1 MPDVRG
7 REHFIPLRRDELV
20 EWLSADV
27 TLTAEERDQ
36 FRRFCRQL
44 ASACHFRFNRRFEE
58 LKAAYDPFDPDT
70 DMRPLFRLTAEQ
82 RQQRLNSLYRD
93 FAWLMDRANF
103 VHLSRTDIEQGLKET
118 SDWGVHMRVDFGA
131 FEHLAIFARGD
142 VLVPRTRRRLRN
154 LYREEQTQVES
165 YQRLV
170 MILKLRPEHVY
181 GKEVNTNCVYLKI
194 FKDVPKLDIK
204 MLLPTARVHLSK
216 LDRGRIGLPLIS
228 GIGLALYNL
237 TTELL
242 EKITQLVLAG
252 DNPLLLWGIASG
264 GITYGY
270 RSYYGYQQMKQRYH
284 LTLTQSL
291 YYQNLDSNA
300 GVLYRVFDDAEE
312 QECRE
317 ALLAYFLL
325 WKKAGPEGWTAHD
338 LTAYVEPYLEKNVQ
352 CLVDFE
358 TSDVLSALEKLRL
371 IEKHEERFRACP
383 IEDGMKSLAAAWSSW
398 LQDDAK
404 STWLTRTRMRGCS

>member
-1 MPDVRG
+1 MPDLEG
-7 REHFIPLRRDELV
+7 REHFIPLRRDDLV
-20 EWLSADV
+20 EWLCADEA
-27 TLTAEERDQ
+27 LTPDDRDI
-36 FRRFCRQL
+36 FRRFCRRL
-44 ASACHFRFNRRFEE
+44 SAASHLRFNRRFEE
-58 LKAAYDPFDPDT
+58 MKTAYDPFDPDT
-70 DMRPLFRLTAEQ
+70 DMRPLFRLNAEQ
-82 RQQRLNSLYRD
+82 RQERLNSLYRD

-103 VHLSRTDIEQGLKET
+103 VHLSCEEIEPGLKET

-142 VLVPRTRRRLRN
+142 VMLPRTRRRLRN
-154 LYREEQTQVES
+154 LYREEATKVAS

-170 MILKLRPEHVY
+170 LILKIRPDHVY
-181 GKEVNTNCVYLKI
+181 GKDVNTDCVYLKI

-204 MLLPTARVHLSK
+204 MLLPTASVRMSHF
-216 LDRGRIGLPLIS
+216 DRGRIGLPLLTGGAI
-228 GIGLALYNL
+228 ALYNV
-237 TTELL
+237 TAELL
-242 EKITQLVLAG
+242 EKIAQVFIAW

-300 GVLYRVFDDAEE
+300 GVLFSLLDDAEE

-325 WKKAGPEGWTAHD
+325 WKKAAADGWTAHD
-338 LTAYVEPYLEKNVQ
+338 LTSFVEPFLEKSVQ
-352 CLVDFE
+352 VPVDFE
-358 TSDVLSALEKLRL
+358 TGEALATLERLHL
-371 IEKHEERFRACP
+371 IEKHGDRCRARP
-383 IEDGMKSLAAAWSSW
+383 IDDALETLASAWSSW
-398 LQDDAK
+398 LQEDAK
-404 STWLTRTRMRGCS
+404 SSRLTRVPAPAK

>member
-1 MPDVRG
+1 MPDSQG
-7 REHFIPLRRDELV
+7 REHFIPLRRDDLV
-20 EWLSADV
+20 EWLCADD

-36 FRRFCRQL
+36 FRRFCRRL
-44 ASACHFRFNRRFEE
+44 AAACHFRFNRRFEE
-58 LKAAYDPFDPDT
+58 MKAAYDPFDPDT
-70 DMRPLFRLTAEQ
+70 DMRPLFRLSAEQ
-82 RQQRLNSLYRD
+82 RQQRINAVYRD

-103 VHLSRTDIEQGLKET
+103 VHLSREDIEAGLKET

-142 VLVPRTRRRLRN
+142 VMLPRTRRRLRN
-154 LYREEQTQVES
+154 FYREEQTKVES

-170 MILKLRPEHVY
+170 MILKLRPEHCY
-181 GKEVNTNCVYLKI
+181 GKEVNTDCVYLKI

-204 MLLPTARVHLSK
+204 MLLPTARVRMSK
-216 LDRGRIGLPLIS
+216 FDRGRIGLPLIS
-228 GIGLALYNL
+228 GIAVAMYNV
-237 TTELL
+237 TAE
-242 EKITQLVLAG
+242 VLNQIAHAFIAW

-300 GVLYRVFDDAEE
+300 GVLYRLFDEAEE

-317 ALLAYFLL
+317 GLLAFFLL

-338 LTAYVEPYLEKNVQ
+338 LAGYVEPYLEKNVQ
-352 CLVDFE
+352 CSVDFE
-358 TSDVLSALEKLRL
+358 TSDALLALEKLRL
-371 IEKHEERFRACP
+371 IERNGDRYRARP
-383 IEDGMKSLAAAWSSW
+383 IEDAMQYLAAAWGSW
-398 LQDDAK
+398 LQEDVK
-404 STWLTRTRMRGCS
+404 SSIYARLRSQPRS